1 MTTDE
6 AKSIYNRLFTAFP
19 HLKAYLDNTDNPQA
33 TFDAW
38 KRMLSHSR
46 LDDAENALDK
56 IFGGSCEVPTKPWD
70 MGTLAV
76 WLRSVIGRVADDRAK
91 LERQAARD
99 EHIREAKQVKQGKR
113 LNFGQA
119 WRIAVASGACKR
131 RGEITKERNREI
143 MEYVFTMQ
151 SHHES
156 EPMEVPSD
164 IRHEYENPS
173 SIFKKEVFS

>member
-91 LERQAARD
+91 LERQAATRRTHPRSQASQARQAAELRAGMAD
-99 EHIREAKQVKQGKR
+99 RGRIRC
-113 LNFGQA
+113 LQA
-119 WRIAVASGACKR
+119 TRRNHKGTQSRNHGIRFYDAEPSRIGTDGSS
-131 RGEITKERNREI
+131 ERHPAR
-143 MEYVFTMQ
+143 V
-151 SHHES
+151 
-156 EPMEVPSD
+156 
-164 IRHEYENPS
+164 
-173 SIFKKEVFS
+173 